1 VAQALR
7 QVAIVKPSVALPF
20 LTGLAE
26 QPPREVVGEP
36 RVRTALPG
44 RRDSAYDSDRCPG
57 LRDDRRARHLAERA
71 LGRVGDPQWP
81 TDVTNGARDPPAIAR

>member
-1 VAQALR
+1 MAQALR

-36 RVRTALPG
+36 LGPPSLGAVTVHTTPIAVP
-44 RRDSAYDSDRCPG
+44 DSETIGEPDIS
-57 LRDDRRARHLAERA
+57 LRERSA
-71 LGRVGDPQWP
+71 AWVIHSGPP
-81 TDVTNGARDPPAIAR
+81 T

>member
-1 VAQALR
+1 M
-7 QVAIVKPSVALPF
+7 KPSVALPF

-36 RVRTALPG
+36 LGPPSLGAVTVHTTPIAVP
-44 RRDSAYDSDRCPG
+44 DSETIGEPDIR
-57 LRDDRRARHLAERA
+57 ENA

>member
-1 VAQALR
+1 
-7 QVAIVKPSVALPF
+7 VKPSVALPF